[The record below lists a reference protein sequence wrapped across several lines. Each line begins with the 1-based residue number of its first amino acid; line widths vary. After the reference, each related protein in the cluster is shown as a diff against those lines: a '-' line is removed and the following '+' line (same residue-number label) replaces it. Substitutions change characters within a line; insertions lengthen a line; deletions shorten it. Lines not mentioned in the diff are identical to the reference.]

1 MKFRSIQNPHVVLT
15 FTEEFDIKEMLKHPE
30 YEKVEDEVLSEEP
43 KQEVKKVGRP
53 KKTEL
58 GEE

>member
-1 MKFRSIQNPHVVLT
+1 MKFRSVQNPHVVLS

-30 YEKVEDEVLSEEP
+30 YEKVDEEVIAE
-43 KQEVKKVGRP
+43 KEVKKVGRP

>member
-1 MKFRSIQNPHVVLT
+1 MKFRSIQNPHVVLN

-30 YEKVEDEVLSEEP
+30 YEKVEEEP

>member
-1 MKFRSIQNPHVVLT
+1 MKFRSIQNPHVVLS

-30 YEKVEDEVLSEEP
+30 YEKVDEQVLSEEP
-43 KQEVKKVGRP
+43 KKIGRP
-53 KKTEL
+53 KKADT

>member
-30 YEKVEDEVLSEEP
+30 YEKVEEEEP

-53 KKTEL
+53 KKTET

>member
-1 MKFRSIQNPHVVLT
+1 MKFRSIQNPHVILS

-30 YEKVEDEVLSEEP
+30 YEKVEDEEV
-43 KQEVKKVGRP
+43 KEVKKVGRP
-53 KKTEL
+53 KKTET

>member
-1 MKFRSIQNPHVVLT
+1 MKFRSIQNPHVVLN

-30 YEKVEDEVLSEEP
+30 YEKVEEE
-43 KQEVKKVGRP
+43 EIKKVGRP